1 MSRKSEKPFSN
12 LELFMNK
19 RLVSRRHLLISGLVG
34 CSAMMTGVALPS
46 SEEPPSGYIRP
57 GPITAR
63 GKAPGLKT
71 RLLSHQDAR
80 TFALIF
86 AKHDEV
92 MAGLTEFAETNHLA
106 ASHFTAIGAFQSALL
121 GWFDSEKNAFRE
133 VPITNQVEVA
143 SFSGDI
149 GLINGKPAV
158 HAHAVVALPDGTT
171 RGGHVI
177 TATVWPTLELFLTD
191 EPATL
196 VKEEDPETG
205 LYLFDPKA

>member
-1 MSRKSEKPFSN
+1 MSRKSEKSFIN

-71 RLLSHQDAR
+71 QLLSHQDAR

-86 AKHDEV
+86 AKNDKL
-92 MAGLTEFAETNHLA
+92 MAGRTAFVENNNSE
-106 ASHFTAIGAFQSALL
+106 AS
-121 GWFDSEKNAFRE
+121 
-133 VPITNQVEVA
+133 
-143 SFSGDI
+143 
-149 GLINGKPAV
+149 
-158 HAHAVVALPDGTT
+158 
-171 RGGHVI
+171 
-177 TATVWPTLELFLTD
+177 
-191 EPATL
+191 
-196 VKEEDPETG
+196 
-205 LYLFDPKA
+205 

>member
-71 RLLSHQDAR
+71 RLLFTSGRQNLR
-80 TFALIF
+80 
-86 AKHDEV
+86 
-92 MAGLTEFAETNHLA
+92 
-106 ASHFTAIGAFQSALL
+106 SHF
-121 GWFDSEKNAFRE
+121 RE
-133 VPITNQVEVA
+133 E
-143 SFSGDI
+143 
-149 GLINGKPAV
+149 
-158 HAHAVVALPDGTT
+158 
-171 RGGHVI
+171 
-177 TATVWPTLELFLTD
+177 
-191 EPATL
+191 
-196 VKEEDPETG
+196 
-205 LYLFDPKA
+205 